1 MKESGLKF
9 FAPFRTKSRHERA
22 ASCIAGKK
30 TLKKVSG
37 IQKSTQTDFTIC
49 LCASLVPAMYCEKPY
64 RWAFLS
70 NVGEWIFL
78 MTYHL

>member
-1 MKESGLKF
+1 MKGSESNS

-22 ASCIAGKK
+22 ASCITGKK
-30 TLKKVSG
+30 TLRKVFG
-37 IQKSTQTDFTIC
+37 NQKSTQTDFTIC

-70 NVGEWIFL
+70 NVGEWLFL